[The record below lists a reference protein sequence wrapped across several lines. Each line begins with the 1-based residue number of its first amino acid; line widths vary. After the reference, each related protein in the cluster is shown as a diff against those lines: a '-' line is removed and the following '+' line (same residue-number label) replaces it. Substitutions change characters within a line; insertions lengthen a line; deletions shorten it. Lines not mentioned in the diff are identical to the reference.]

1 MIMPIISVWPTPNSG
16 IECVDVVTVNVEVDD
31 PVESDTVEVVEVECR
46 GV

>member
-1 MIMPIISVWPTPNSG
+1 MIMLIMSVCPNPNSG

-31 PVESDTVEVVEVECR
+31 PVESDTVDVVEFECE